1 MELILLIAAPI
12 FIGAISLVN
21 KDMIK
26 QLKEWIED
34 VKS

>member
-1 MELILLIAAPI
+1 MELILLIASLI

-26 QLKEWIED
+26 QLKEWVED
-34 VKS
+34 DK